1 MCFRSLAGSLRRC
14 PVPGGSLSLLP
25 GFVHCPEKRSPA
37 SAGCL
42 TGPRG
47 PWSPTQIARAKMAP
61 GSRCFALMLFSVV
74 VDFASLGKLRV
85 FRRNRA
91 LIWSADLLRGCVFR
105 RSLVMRGGGGRGG
118 GAAPRQQAAR
128 QGSAAACVASSCWLR
143 CVMFSHP
150 FVFTKHSSGEKRGEV
165 MAPGTS
171 LRAIGS
177 RGLA

>member
-47 PWSPTQIARAKMAP
+47 PWSPTQIACAKMAP

-118 GAAPRQQAAR
+118 AAPRQQAAR
-128 QGSAAACVASSCWLR
+128 QGSAAAGLR
-143 CVMFSHP
+143 RGLRGQLLLVTVRH
-150 FVFTKHSSGEKRGEV
+150 VF
-165 MAPGTS
+165 TS
-171 LRAIGS
+171 LRVYKTLIW
-177 RGLA
+177 

>member
-1 MCFRSLAGSLRRC
+1 MNLSDKDAGSQVCFRSLAGSLRRC

-25 GFVHCPEKRSPA
+25 GFVHCPEKWSPA

-47 PWSPTQIARAKMAP
+47 PWSPTHIAPVKMAP

-74 VDFASLGKLRV
+74 VDFASLGKLRA

-105 RSLVMRGGGGRGG
+105 RSLVMRGGGGGG
-118 GAAPRQQAAR
+118 GAAPRQQATR
-128 QGSAAACVASSCWLR
+128 QGSSASCAASFCWLR
-143 CVMFSHP
+143 ASCFHIPSCLQNTHLVR
-150 FVFTKHSSGEKRGEV
+150 RG
-165 MAPGTS
+165 G
-171 LRAIGS
+171 R
-177 RGLA
+177 

>member
-1 MCFRSLAGSLRRC
+1 MNLSDKDAGSQVCFRSLAGSLRRC

-118 GAAPRQQAAR
+118 GSSPSAGGAAGLRRGRALPRPAWPAPVSYGASCFHIPSCLQNTHLVR
-128 QGSAAACVASSCWLR
+128 RGGS
-143 CVMFSHP
+143 
-150 FVFTKHSSGEKRGEV
+150 
-165 MAPGTS
+165 
-171 LRAIGS
+171 
-177 RGLA
+177 

>member
-118 GAAPRQQAAR
+118 GSSPSAGGAA
-128 QGSAAACVASSCWLR
+128 GLR
-143 CVMFSHP
+143 RGLRGQLLLVTVRH
-150 FVFTKHSSGEKRGEV
+150 VF
-165 MAPGTS
+165 TS
-171 LRAIGS
+171 LRVYKTLIW
-177 RGLA
+177 